1 MTRVSL
7 GDMAQTAMLARYQA
21 SLKLDLQRAS
31 REATTGKVADP
42 GQALGGDFRALAGI
56 DSALGRLQG
65 YRSANTEASMRATA
79 MQTAIGTI
87 AEYAD
92 SLSGTLLTASSS
104 GTASQI
110 DTAARQAQ
118 SDLRSVIG
126 TLNARFADRSL
137 FAGTATQTA
146 PLPDADTWLASLQS
160 SLGPVATAA
169 DVVAAIDT
177 WFAAPTGFGATY
189 QGASGT
195 DPIDIAPGEEADLDV
210 RATDPAIRATL
221 RGLAMS
227 ALLNT
232 GVLAGNTGERIALAR
247 RSAEA
252 LLTSAS
258 DRTYLAARIGL
269 AEERIAA
276 AATRNANEATALG
289 LARNALVEADP
300 YEAATRLEAAET
312 QLKSIYSITARLSRL
327 SLVDYI

>member
-7 GDMAQTAMLARYQA
+7 GDMAQTSMLARYQT
-21 SLKLDLQRAS
+21 SLKLELQRAS
-31 REATTGKVADP
+31 AEVTTGKVADP
-42 GQALGGDFRALAGI
+42 GLALRGDFRALAGI
-56 DSALGRLQG
+56 DSALSRLQG
-65 YRSANTEASMRATA
+65 YRSANTEAAMRATA

-104 GTASQI
+104 GTTSQI
-110 DTAARQAQ
+110 DTASRQAH

-126 TLNARFADRSL
+126 TLNTRFADRSL

-146 PLPDADTWLASLQS
+146 PLPNADTWLANLQS
-160 SLGPVATAA
+160 SLGAVTTAA
-169 DVVAAIDT
+169 DVVTAIDA
-177 WFAAPTGFGATY
+177 WFAAPAGFDATY
-189 QGASGT
+189 QGGGGT
-195 DPIDIAPGEEADLDV
+195 DPVDIAPGEEADLDI

-232 GVLAGNTGERIALAR
+232 GVLAGNPSERIALAR
-247 RSAEA
+247 QSAEA
-252 LLTSAS
+252 LLTSAN

-269 AEERIAA
+269 AEERIGAA
-276 AATRNANEATALG
+276 TTRNANEETALG
-289 LARNALVEADP
+289 LARNALVEVDP
-300 YEAATRLEAAET
+300 YEAATRLESAET